1 MSRKNN
7 MSIRRRAREFQLQRA
22 WGACP
27 PKHPRTAVPCPRACT
42 NGFEYD
48 SSRCARP
55 GAGEKEEQ
63 EKKLKKQEK
72 KQEQQ
77 QQQMVESPTAAAAA
91 SRGSAKA
98 KSLKTKLKAVKMK
111 RNRVI
116 RGIKVK

>member
-7 MSIRRRAREFQLQRA
+7 MSIRRRAREFQLQRE
-22 WGACP
+22 WGACR
-27 PKHPRTAVPCPRACT
+27 PKRPRTAAPCSHAWT
-42 NGFEYD
+42 KGLAYD
-48 SSRCARP
+48 LCRCARP

-63 EKKLKKQEK
+63 QKKLKKQEK

-77 QQQMVESPTAAAAA
+77 QQMAESPTAAAAA
-91 SRGSAKA
+91 SRGSAKT